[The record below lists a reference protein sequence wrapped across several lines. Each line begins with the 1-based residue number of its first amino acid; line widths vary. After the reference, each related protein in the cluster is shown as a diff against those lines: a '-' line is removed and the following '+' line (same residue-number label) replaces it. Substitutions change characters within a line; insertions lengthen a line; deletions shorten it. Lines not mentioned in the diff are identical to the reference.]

1 MEFRAQTA
9 RPRSKCKREFT
20 VPLTTSRLSLRI
32 ALRGIG
38 AVAISHITAT
48 DGVVIQRRRDFSR
61 KKILGRPIT
70 RRGFPDFNTLINQA
84 VLPINL
90 PQ

>member
-1 MEFRAQTA
+1 
-9 RPRSKCKREFT
+9 
-20 VPLTTSRLSLRI
+20 
-32 ALRGIG
+32 
-38 AVAISHITAT
+38 VAISHITVT
-48 DGVVIQRRRDFSR
+48 DGVVIQRHRDFSR
-61 KKILGRPIT
+61 KKILGGPIT